1 MTDVESKTENCA
13 EKAFRM
19 DLYYRLNVMS
29 ICLPPLRERREDI
42 PLLCDFFIK
51 HYAYE
56 MRKGIKG
63 CTKEVEKL
71 IASCDFPGN
80 IRQLSNIIEFA
91 TIVCKGEYIDV
102 SDLPKEI
109 RYSKEAQTSGV
120 IEDDFLACN
129 TLRDIEKRAIELA
142 LEKYDGHREK
152 TAEALGI
159 SRRGLQNKIVE
170 YGIKIK
176 K

>member
-1 MTDVESKTENCA
+1 
-13 EKAFRM
+13 M

-91 TIVCKGEYIDV
+91 AIVCKGEYIDV

-109 RYSKEAQTSGV
+109 RPGKDIQTPGSV
-120 IEDDFLACN
+120 ESDDFLASN

-142 LEKYDGHREK
+142 LEKHDGHREK
-152 TAEALGI
+152 TAEALGMI
-159 SRRGLQNKIVE
+159 AQPINE
-170 YGIKIK
+170 
-176 K
+176 